1 MLTKSKNPLSSEQ
14 DKALDVWLHTKEA
27 DTMTA
32 CVRAQKAGL
41 QVDSMKVMDTLDLEV
56 LAVKEMPQDAVNKAR
71 EAARLGIFLE
81 VWRDISNGK
90 LDLSLI
96 RIDVT

>member
-14 DKALDVWLHTKEA
+14 AKALDTWLHTKEA
-27 DTMTA
+27 DIMTA

-41 QVDSMKVMDTLDLEV
+41 QVDSMKAMDTLDLEV
-56 LAVKEMPQDAVNKAR
+56 LAVKEMPQDAVDKAR
-71 EAARLGIFLE
+71 EAARLGIFLD

>member
-1 MLTKSKNPLSSEQ
+1 MLTKSNNPLSSEQ
-14 DKALDVWLHTKEA
+14 AKALDTWLHTKEA

-41 QVDSMKVMDTLDLEV
+41 QVDSMKALDAVDLEV
-56 LAVKEMPQDAVNKAR
+56 LAVKEMPQDAVDKAR

-81 VWRDISNGK
+81 VWREISSGK

>member
-1 MLTKSKNPLSSEQ
+1 MLTQSKSPLSSEQ
-14 DKALDVWLHTKEA
+14 TKSLDSWLHQKEA

-32 CVRAQKAGL
+32 CVRAQKAAL
-41 QVDSMKVMDTLDLEV
+41 QVKSMKALDTRDLEL
-56 LAVKEMPQDAVNKAR
+56 LAVKEFPTEAVESAR
-71 EAARLGIFLE
+71 EAARLGVFLE
-81 VWRDISNGK
+81 VWRDITSGK